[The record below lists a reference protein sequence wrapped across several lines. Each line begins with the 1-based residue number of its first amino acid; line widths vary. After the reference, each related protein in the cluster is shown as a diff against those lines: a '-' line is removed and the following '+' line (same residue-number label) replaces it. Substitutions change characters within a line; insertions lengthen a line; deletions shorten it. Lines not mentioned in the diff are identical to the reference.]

1 MQDIKNALIKKLS
14 LFTPEYPVYDE
25 EVEQGMQQPC
35 FLCCYWKVVR
45 SEGLTGAINVSI
57 PLTFITSRNRNQ
69 RLPEKNAS

>member
-25 EVEQGMQQPC
+25 AVEQGMQQPC
-35 FLCCYWKVVR
+35 FFVLLLESSQVR
-45 SEGLTGAINVSI
+45 GVNGAISVSI